1 MKASSRATCTDSQL
15 PIMIVKKRRRP
26 SAEMVRS
33 SGPIEMVVM
42 ICSWTVKIS
51 GKAARA
57 KGRATTAPRDRR
69 NGPRPAV
76 AEQATSVSQMIAI
89 ARNEPIGSSEITRIP
104 AIVRMNLTRASA
116 RWNGLLPST

>member
-1 MKASSRATCTDSQL
+1 
-15 PIMIVKKRRRP
+15 
-26 SAEMVRS
+26 
-33 SGPIEMVVM
+33 M

-51 GKAARA
+51 GNAASA
-57 KGRATTAPRDRR
+57 NGSATTAERESR

-76 AEQATSVSQMIAI
+76 AEQATSTSQMSSI
-89 ARNEPIGSSEITRIP
+89 ARNEPIGSSEITRIV